1 MNVVEHIDDGIDA
14 AETVPSASDLGDG
27 LAESLLWLGRRLPS
41 AVGATGKLGR
51 RAEAEL
57 RDALGADPTPRAI
70 SIGLGALLPRLG
82 LTAGSP
88 QIRPDAQ
95 RLPMVAMHPAFG
107 YGLVYAAGEDGEWL
121 AEFVSGR
128 RRLGEWPADTI
139 FLTVE
144 RKPDLGSGPDSARA
158 LFKGLIARD
167 RLWIPM
173 SALASALAS
182 LLVVGTSLYSMQVY
196 DRVIGQGGE
205 ATLVVLTVGVAIA
218 ITIELALKIARS
230 SIMDKATTRIDVE
243 AAIKVFDRLAR
254 VRLDQFPPNVGTLAA
269 QVRGFET
276 VRAFTTARAVYL
288 WTDAPFSL
296 LFLIGIVA
304 IGGPAM
310 ALVPF
315 VFLAIAVAGGLAI
328 RRGILRHSTDSTMV
342 GNKRQGL
349 LVEAVHGVEV
359 VKAFGAR
366 WALQG
371 RWNDLSRR
379 GAIEAHEIKRLNDMA
394 SHLTGLVQQLSYVGI
409 VATGAWLAVSDQSI
423 TTGAIIACSILS
435 GRALA
440 PISTLPGLLVQW
452 AHAEVA
458 LDNLEKLFALEV
470 DNSGQNSPIVPDEI
484 RGRIDLKDLS
494 FAWPGV
500 TASLE
505 VKSLRIAAGEKV
517 GILGV
522 VGAGKST
529 LLKLIAGS
537 IKAKDGLVLLDGMDI
552 QQICADRR
560 AEAIGYLPQVSRLVS
575 GTLRDNLTIGLPYV
589 SDDAI
594 LRAAELTGLADHIRA
609 RPQGLDVPIF
619 EAGEGVSRGQKQ
631 LIGLT
636 RVILAK
642 PELWLL
648 DEPTASMDDATEER
662 CLRAL
667 QQSLSP
673 DHTLVLVT
681 HKIRLLELVDR
692 LIILTPRGV
701 ALDGPR
707 DAILARIQQG
717 NSLAEGQGRVVSA
730 VRAAPAANGT
740 SAS

>member
-1 MNVVEHIDDGIDA
+1 MSDADDFVFDASDDMLGDAAHLADDGQGVA
-14 AETVPSASDLGDG
+14 G
-27 LAESLLWLGRRLPS
+27 SLLWLGRRLPS
-41 AVGATGKLGR
+41 AVGGTGKLNR

-57 RDALGADPTPRAI
+57 RDALGGDLSARAL
-70 SIGLGALLPRLG
+70 SIGLATLLPRIG
-82 LTAGSP
+82 LAAGAP
-88 QIRPDAQ
+88 QLRPDQ
-95 RLPMVAMHPAFG
+95 QYLPMVAMHPEFG
-107 YGLVYAAGEDGEWL
+107 FGLVYARSEDGDWL
-121 AEFVSGR
+121 TEFAEGR
-128 RRLGEWPADTI
+128 RRVGDWPGETVFLPVHTKSDPAS
-139 FLTVE
+139 E
-144 RKPDLGSGPDSARA
+144 PGSARA
-158 LFKGLIARD
+158 LFKGLVARD

-173 SALASALAS
+173 SALASMLAS
-182 LLVVGTSLYSMQVY
+182 VLVVATSLYSMQVY

-205 ATLVVLTVGVAIA
+205 STLVVLTIGVAIA
-218 ITIELALKIARS
+218 IVVELALKIARS
-230 SIMDKATTRIDVE
+230 SIMDKATTRIDIE

-276 VRAFTTARAVYL
+276 VRGFTTARAVYL

-304 IGGPAM
+304 IGGATM

-315 VFLAIAVAGGLAI
+315 VFLLIAASGGLAI
-328 RRGILRHSTDSTMV
+328 RRGILKHSNDSTMV
-342 GNKRQGL
+342 GNRRQGL

-366 WALQG
+366 WTLQG
-371 RWNDLSRR
+371 RWNELSRK

-440 PISTLPGLLVQW
+440 PITMLPGLLVQW

-458 LDNLEKLFALEV
+458 LQNLEKLFALEV
-470 DNSGQNSPIVPDEI
+470 DNSGQNQPIVPDEI
-484 RGRIDLKDLS
+484 RGRIDLKDIS

-500 TASLE
+500 TTSLE
-505 VKSLRIAAGEKV
+505 IKALRIAAGEKV
-517 GILGV
+517 GVLGM

-537 IKAKDGLVLLDGMDI
+537 VKAKDGLVLLDGMDV

-560 AEAIGYLPQVSRLVS
+560 AEMIGYLPQVSRLVS
-575 GTLRDNLTIGLPYV
+575 GTLRDNLTIGLPFV

-594 LRAAELTGLADHIRA
+594 LRAAELTGLIDHIRA
-609 RPQGLDVPIF
+609 RPQGLDLPIF

-636 RVILAK
+636 RVVLAR
-642 PELWLL
+642 PGLWLL
-648 DEPTASMDDATEER
+648 DEPTASMDDATEEC

-667 QQSLSP
+667 QQTLAP
-673 DHTLVLVT
+673 ENTLVLVT

-707 DAILARIQQG
+707 DAVLARIKQG
-717 NSLAEGQGRVVSA
+717 NAAAGGNGRVIPA
-730 VRAAPAANGT
+730 VRTAPVANG
-740 SAS
+740 AA